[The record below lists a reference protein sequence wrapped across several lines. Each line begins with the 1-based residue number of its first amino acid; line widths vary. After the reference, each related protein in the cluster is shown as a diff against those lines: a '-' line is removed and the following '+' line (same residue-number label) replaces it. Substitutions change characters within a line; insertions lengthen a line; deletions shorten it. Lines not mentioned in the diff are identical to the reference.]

1 MHPKID
7 CLTAPHSLL
16 QDRLLDMVLNHVS
29 FVSFFLFLSEKEQ
42 QFNEKLRLRD
52 LINSKIYEIVSIK
65 IFLFAMLINVKEI
78 SVLKKL
84 NPYLLN
90 LSI

>member
-1 MHPKID
+1 MYPKID
-7 CLTAPHSLL
+7 CLTARHSLL
-16 QDRLLDMVLNHVS
+16 QDRLLDMVLNRVS

-52 LINSKIYEIVSIK
+52 LINSKIYEIVSNK

-78 SVLKKL
+78 GVLKKL

>member
-16 QDRLLDMVLNHVS
+16 QDRLLDMVLNRVS

-52 LINSKIYEIVSIK
+52 LINSKIYEIVSNK